1 MRRLRVVEVSLAK
14 YPKNRRKFLVV
25 KEGNMEKL
33 AKVVAFLAAK
43 ADVPEVVKE
52 ELKDFYGELNEE
64 ELLEG
69 LAEAGIEIKKA
80 EGDEG
85 MEKIE
90 KEYKERIEK
99 IEKEYKEKLM
109 EMERQLLKKELEE
122 IAGEDVAEEI
132 LPLVGK
138 ISKEE
143 ALAIARKFQ
152 GLKKMAEDL
161 GKRAGS
167 NDDKGDKATDSEVM
181 ERARKLAEERNI
193 PLGDALIEL
202 AKEDPETIANWR

>member
-25 KEGNMEKL
+25 KEGDMEKL

-80 EGDEG
+80 EDDG

-90 KEYKERIEK
+90 KEYKERMEK

-109 EMERQLLKKELEE
+109 EMEKQLLKKELEE

-152 GLKKMAEDL
+152 GLKKMADDL

-167 NDDKGDKATDSEVM
+167 NDDKGDNTTDSEVM
-181 ERARKLAEERNI
+181 EKAKKLAEERNI
-193 PLGDALIEL
+193 PLGDALVEL
-202 AKEDPETIANWR
+202 AKEEPDTIANWR